1 MTASALRHLALW
13 LLFAGGLLL
22 MLGTLLNLIARSRP

>member
-1 MTASALRHLALW
+1 MTGAALRHLALW

-22 MLGTLLNLIARSRP
+22 TAGTLLNLIARGRP